1 MNKKIIIVL
10 LLACLGPVSQAQV
23 PAFESFAKDRSV
35 TYVYVSRGILSL
47 AGSVDYSQLGLSPDM
62 QKVIHQLDALQVI
75 RSDGQRSSVRTE
87 KSVRRIL
94 QKGKY
99 TRVMQL
105 DEAGKEVTVY
115 QGESDGAT
123 VLVMCS
129 REDPGYVVTVFS
141 GTFTLDEIVELVRH

>member
-1 MNKKIIIVL
+1 MGSVTL
-10 LLACLGPVSQAQV
+10 AQV
-23 PAFESFAKDRSV
+23 PAFETFAKDRSV

-47 AGSVDYSQLGLSPDM
+47 AGSVDYTQLGLSPDM
-62 QKVIHQLDALQVI
+62 QKVIHKLDALQVI
-75 RSDGQRSSVRTE
+75 RSDGPKSSGRTE
-87 KSVRRIL
+87 KSVQRIL
-94 QKGKY
+94 QKGRY

-115 QGESDGAT
+115 QGSSDDAT

-129 REDPGYVVTVFS
+129 REGPGYIVTVFS